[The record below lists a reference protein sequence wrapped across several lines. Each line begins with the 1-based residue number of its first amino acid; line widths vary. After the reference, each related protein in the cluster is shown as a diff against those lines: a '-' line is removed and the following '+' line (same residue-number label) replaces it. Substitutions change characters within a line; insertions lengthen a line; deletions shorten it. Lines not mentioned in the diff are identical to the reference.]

1 MPWACIQRM
10 KLSWKT
16 ALNDMPGD
24 HYKIESNDKIPDCK
38 YWAAWIQAVQNQ
50 KQTNA
55 GVLEKFTKFKIGRKV
70 LYVNSK

>member
-1 MPWACIQRM
+1 
-10 KLSWKT
+10 
-16 ALNDMPGD
+16 MPGD

-38 YWAAWIQAVQNQ
+38 YRAALIQAVQNQ